1 MRRSWPGHGDAL
13 WGRSFDSFQ
22 HVQLAFTWPSF
33 HFLKTCVLTAVC
45 LALLGAGYM
54 WLDESELSSHVTA
67 PPLSSP
73 SPATHGLCSELSP
86 CPTSTTTTPLS
97 TRQPPWSFWLH
108 YRCLSTFFEF
118 VVEECRP
125 CDFDS
130 LMLVRICFVTWYRSV
145 FVNVPCMLGMR
156 YVLFFGGT
164 EFCVWWFQIILNSIT
179 YMSWGHISCCSQSRM
194 FWRIFFFQLSLRK
207 SLLYPL
213 TFLPNSVLSNIIIV
227 TSFLWVSVFLVYI
240 FSYI

>member
-1 MRRSWPGHGDAL
+1 MSPPHP
-13 WGRSFDSFQ
+13 
-22 HVQLAFTWPSF
+22 VQ
-33 HFLKTCVLTAVC
+33 
-45 LALLGAGYM
+45 
-54 WLDESELSSHVTA
+54 
-67 PPLSSP
+67 PLSTPPMTCALSCL
-73 SPATHGLCSELSP
+73 PAHQHHNH
-86 CPTSTTTTPLS
+86 PLS

-108 YRCLSTFFEF
+108 YRCLSTFFAF
-118 VVEECRP
+118 VVKECRP

-156 YVLFFGGT
+156 IMFSSLGVQNS
-164 EFCVWWFQIILNSIT
+164 VWWFQIILNSIT

-194 FWRIFFFQLSLRK
+194 FWRIFFNYHYVRVFFI
-207 SLLYPL
+207 L